1 MPDDLLYLIALTL
14 VPNIGEVHARELLTH
29 YGTAQKIFAAKKN
42 QLDKIPGIG
51 TVRAHSIASFSG
63 FDRAEEELKFID
75 KYKIT
80 ALSQQQRE
88 YPQRLLGCYDAP
100 VVLYYKGNA
109 DLNVSKIV
117 AVIGTRSHTDYGKDM
132 TTQLIEELSNE
143 QVLVVSGLAYGIDT
157 IAHKAAL
164 KAGVP
169 TVGILAHG
177 LDRIY
182 PSSNTVM
189 AKEMLGN
196 GGLLTDFMSGSK
208 PDKQNFPR
216 RNRIVAGIADVT
228 IVIETDVNGGS
239 MITAGL
245 ANNYNKDVF
254 AFPGRATDTKSSG
267 CNYLIRSNKAA
278 LVTSA
283 ADVADMMNWRTSAAK
298 KKIQQRELF
307 VELTPDEETIVNLLK
322 EKDQVHIDEVTCN
335 CSISSSAIAAAIL
348 NLELRGIVTGLPGK
362 MYKLS

>member
-1 MPDDLLYLIALTL
+1 MPNDLLYLVSLTL
-14 VPNIGEVHARELLTH
+14 VPNIGEVHARELLKH
-29 YGTAQKIFAAKKN
+29 YGSAERIFTAKRTE
-42 QLDKIPGIG
+42 LDKLPGIG
-51 TVRAHSIASFSG
+51 TVRANSIKSFQG
-63 FDRAEEELKFID
+63 FDIAEAELKFID

-80 ALSQQQRE
+80 ALSQQQKE

-100 VVLYYKGNA
+100 IVLYYKGNA
-109 DLNVSKIV
+109 NLNASKIV
-117 AVIGTRSHTDYGKDM
+117 AVIGTRNHTDYGKEM
-132 TTQLIEELSNE
+132 TAQLVEELAHE

-157 IAHKAAL
+157 VAHKAAL
-164 KAGVP
+164 KANTP

-182 PSSNTVM
+182 PSANKAL
-189 AKEMLGN
+189 AKDMLVN

-216 RNRIVAGIADVT
+216 RNRIVAGIADAT
-228 IVIETDVNGGS
+228 IVVETDMNGGS
-239 MITAGL
+239 IITAEL

-254 AFPGRATDTKSSG
+254 AFPGRATDAKSNG

-283 ADVADMMNWRTSAAK
+283 ADVAELMNWNRSVTTK
-298 KKIQQRELF
+298 KVQQKELF
-307 VELTPDEETIVNLLK
+307 INLTPDETMIVNLLK
-322 EKDQVHIDEVTCN
+322 EKEQVHIDEVTYNCN
-335 CSISSSAIAAAIL
+335 ISSSAIAAAIL
-348 NLELRGIVTGLPGK
+348 NLELRGVIAGLPGK